1 MELIVH
7 IKSVYGTDKVYPINE
22 AAKIFAKIANTTTLT
37 ADTLILAKKLGYKI
51 IVRQPEF
58 AL

>member
-22 AAKIFAKIANTTTLT
+22 TAKIFSKIANTTTLT
-37 ADTLILAKKLGYKI
+37 ADTLILAKKLGYKV
-51 IVRQPEF
+51 IVRQPEL

>member
-22 AAKIFAKIANTTTLT
+22 TSKIFAKIANTTTLT
-37 ADTLILAKKLGYKI
+37 PDTLILAKKLGYKV
-51 IVRQPEF
+51 IVRQPEL

>member
-22 AAKIFAKIANTTTLT
+22 TAKIFAKIANTTTLT
-37 ADTLILAKKLGYKI
+37 ADTLILAKKLGYKV
-51 IVRQPEF
+51 IVRQPEL